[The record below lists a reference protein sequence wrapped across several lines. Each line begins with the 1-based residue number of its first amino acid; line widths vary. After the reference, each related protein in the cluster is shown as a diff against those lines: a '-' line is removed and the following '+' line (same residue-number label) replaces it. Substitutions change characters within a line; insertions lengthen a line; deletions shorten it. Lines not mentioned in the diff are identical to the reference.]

1 MNACSGSWL
10 RAAPLVPELPL
21 FPLRTVLFP
30 GGLLP
35 LRLFETRYLDM
46 VSRCLREDSEFGVL
60 LILSGGETGAVTELA
75 GVGTSARIVD
85 FSQLPDGL
93 LGLMCR
99 GARRFRLLG
108 HRVQPDGLLVGS
120 VDWLAEHGPSAL
132 LAEHRPQAEMLRQ
145 ALQELGDTA
154 RHLEEDFDDA
164 GWVANRLAEFLPLE
178 HTAQQSL
185 LEVTDP
191 QERMRQLAPLIQI
204 ADEPDSGA

>member
-1 MNACSGSWL
+1 
-10 RAAPLVPELPL
+10 
-21 FPLRTVLFP
+21 
-30 GGLLP
+30 
-35 LRLFETRYLDM
+35 
-46 VSRCLREDSEFGVL
+46 VL
-60 LILSGGETGAVTELA
+60 LIVSGEEAGAVAELA
-75 GVGTSARIVD
+75 TIGTSARIVD

-99 GARRFRLLG
+99 GSRRFRLQG